1 MTDTKIAYKK
11 YRELFKICMNQYREL
26 YPKSNSPDGKRGSIS
41 RASSR
46 FEMVYRLKGLQFEPT
61 KKVDSTYFLLLKVNL
76 YWFVYE
82 SFFTKDKPLITK
94 KNYDITL
101 EQDYNLTKY
110 LNDVKTGLSGV
121 LGKKKKKLY
130 DYIKD
135 ILIPPASGGTETSL
149 KNLINIDLSNWNFTE
164 LISIIYAI
172 RNNFA
177 HNGDAAFTGL
187 DTEIKDKVLTLFV
200 DFLEN
205 ILLQIFIKLLEDNK
219 TEVEKLILKKKIP
232 TKI

>member
-1 MTDTKIAYKK
+1 MSNYK
-11 YRELFKICMNQYREL
+11 ELLGKA
-26 YPKSNSPDGKRGSIS
+26 NSPDGKRGSIS

-46 FEMVYRLKGLQFEPT
+46 FEMVYRLKALQFEPT
-61 KKVDSTYFLLLKVNL
+61 KKVDTTYFLLLKVNL

-82 SFFTKDKPLITK
+82 SFFIKKKQLITK
-94 KNYDITL
+94 KRLDATL
-101 EQDYNLTKY
+101 EEDYKLNKY
-110 LNDVKTGLSGV
+110 LNDLKTKLNEV
-121 LGKKKKKLY
+121 LGKEKQNLL

-135 ILIPPASGGTETSL
+135 TLLPPAQKNVKTTLTDL
-149 KNLINIDLSNWNFTE
+149 KEDLAKWNFADFM
-164 LISIIYAI
+164 SIIYAI

-177 HNGDAAFTGL
+177 HNGDAPFTGL
-187 DTEIKDKVLTLFV
+187 KPEIKNKVLTLFV

-232 TKI
+232 PKI